1 MNKDIKFGFWNYA
14 PFGVI
19 ENKIAVKDWVDVGA
33 NIPMSFIFDYK
44 KDSKDEMIE
53 LLDECQKFHL
63 KLIISDTRTLFSNL
77 RNMDKESFRSLV
89 KAAFDDFGHH
99 PAAFGFY
106 IGDEPSP
113 LETDLFIDAVKIV
126 MEETPGL
133 VPFGNLLPYFGYS
146 DESKKN
152 LEKHSL
158 ILEKILKETNIPV
171 IGYDQ
176 YTQLFDDYSDQK
188 EGLNSYFVGLKQ
200 YNDICKKYDVPF
212 YMSLLSVGHWQ
223 YRVPTEDDIRWQIS
237 TAFAHGA
244 RGVIWFYFYQN
255 DHDYSYRLSP
265 FTNFGLLKTPM
276 FDVIKREQYLFKQ
289 ANEELLNKM
298 ELIEAY
304 HLNDD
309 NEYMNKFE
317 YDEYIKD
324 IVLDRKFLTIISY
337 FKEFD
342 SDKKWV
348 CFVNGNQKYANLF
361 RLTFSNGHKET
372 FWLSPGEMRL
382 FSLDEAMNGEE

>member
-19 ENKIAVKDWVDVGA
+19 ENKSAVKDWVDVGA
-33 NIPMSFIFDYK
+33 NIPMSFVFDYK

-113 LETDLFIDAVKIV
+113 LETDLFIDAAKIV

-276 FDVIKREQYLFKQ
+276 FDVVKREQYLFKQ

-309 NEYMNKFE
+309 SEYMNKFE

-337 FKEFD
+337 FKEFN

>member
-1 MNKDIKFGFWNYA
+1 
-14 PFGVI
+14 
-19 ENKIAVKDWVDVGA
+19 
-33 NIPMSFIFDYK
+33 
-44 KDSKDEMIE
+44 MID

-77 RNMDKESFRSLV
+77 RNMDKENYRSLV

-106 IGDEPSP
+106 IGDEPAP
-113 LETDLFIDAVKIV
+113 EETDLFIESAKIV
-126 MEETPGL
+126 MEEMPSL
-133 VPFGNLLPYFGYS
+133 VPFGNLLPYFLEIDNPRKEEY
-146 DESKKN
+146 KKVLN
-152 LEKHSL
+152 
-158 ILEKILKETNIPV
+158 KILKETKLPV

-188 EGLNSYFVGLKQ
+188 EGLKSYFYGLKT
-200 YNDICKKYDVPF
+200 YHDICKKYDVPF

-276 FDVIKREQYLFKQ
+276 FDIIKREQYLFKE
-289 ANEELLNKM
+289 ANEMLLNKM
-298 ELIEAY
+298 ELEEVY

-309 NEYMNKFE
+309 NEYIDTFKC
-317 YDEYIKD
+317 DEYIKD

-337 FKEFD
+337 FKEFG
-342 SDKKWV
+342 SGKKWV
-348 CFVNGNQKYANLF
+348 SFVNGSQKYANLF
-361 RLTFSNGHKET
+361 RLTFANGHKET
-372 FWLSPGEMRL
+372 FWLAPGEMRL
-382 FSLDEAMNGEE
+382 FDLEEVMKNE

>member
-19 ENKIAVKDWVDVGA
+19 ENKSAVKDWADVGA

-223 YRVPTEDDIRWQIS
+223 YRVPTEDDIRWQMS

-276 FDVIKREQYLFKQ
+276 FDVVKREQYLFKQ

-317 YDEYIKD
+317 YDEYIKN